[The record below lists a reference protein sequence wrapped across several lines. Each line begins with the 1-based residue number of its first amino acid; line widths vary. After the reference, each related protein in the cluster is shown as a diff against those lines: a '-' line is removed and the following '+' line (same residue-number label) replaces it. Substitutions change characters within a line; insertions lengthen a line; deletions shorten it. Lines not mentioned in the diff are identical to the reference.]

1 MFLPVPVAEIAA
13 PRHIWTPHGDLDLR
27 SRASW
32 PQINQ
37 SLTFSFFSSFVSEL
51 TTSLIHSISHLCST
65 ELTMGTILFL
75 FVSMF
80 IFMRAPP
87 PEETCARSSER
98 YYILPHRVLPTGE
111 PKPNWAVVL
120 PGLAIGWG
128 VPPLLASYWVGTA
141 PSSYWVHYGG
151 HSYIGTVQFTSLL
164 CARPIPPPPPPTT
177 YMYLSLPLSLSL
189 SPGSF
194 SLAMK
199 HVQLP

>member
-1 MFLPVPVAEIAA
+1 MVTSTSGHVL
-13 PRHIWTPHGDLDLR
+13 LDLR
-27 SRASW
+27 SINHW
-32 PQINQ
+32 P
-37 SLTFSFFSSFVSEL
+37 SPSSAHLYISEL
-51 TTSLIHSISHLCST
+51 ATSLIHSISHLCSS

-128 VPPLLASYWVGTA
+128 VPPSPGLLLGGNCPEQLLGALWRPFIYRYCTIYLATVCTA
-141 PSSYWVHYGG
+141 Y
-151 HSYIGTVQFTSLL
+151 TTTTTT
-164 CARPIPPPPPPTT
+164 TT
-177 YMYLSLPLSLSL
+177 YKNLSLPLSLSL

>member
-1 MFLPVPVAEIAA
+1 MVTSTSGHVL
-13 PRHIWTPHGDLDLR
+13 LDLR
-27 SRASW
+27 SINHW
-32 PQINQ
+32 P
-37 SLTFSFFSSFVSEL
+37 SPSSAHLYISEL
-51 TTSLIHSISHLCST
+51 ATSLIHSISHLCSS

-111 PKPNWAVVL
+111 PKPNWAVVV

-128 VPPLLASYWVGTA
+128 VPPSPGLLLGGKCPEQLLGALWRPFIYRYCTIYLATVCTA
-141 PSSYWVHYGG
+141 Y
-151 HSYIGTVQFTSLL
+151 TTTT
-164 CARPIPPPPPPTT
+164 TT